1 MTLDTISLCFFF
13 FILGYSV
20 ILHEIAHGYVAYL
33 CGDPTAEKEGRLTL
47 NPIPHIDPFLTII
60 MPAALFIMSNG
71 RFIFGAAKPV
81 PISPGYLKK
90 WPRDFI
96 LVGLAGVAVNFA
108 IAIIL
113 SLALNIP
120 FLNERTLV
128 VFRWAAYFNL
138 LLGVF
143 NLVPIPPLDGSRAF
157 QFLLPRS
164 LREGYMKLEPYG
176 FMIILGLAYLGLLRK
191 VVLPVVNWLAEL
203 LKVSPNF

>member
-1 MTLDTISLCFFF
+1 MDTISLCFLF

-33 CGDPTAEKEGRLTL
+33 CGDPTAEREGRLTL

-60 MPAALFIMSNG
+60 LPGALYYMSNG

-108 IAIIL
+108 IAIVL
-113 SLALNIP
+113 SLALRID
-120 FLNERTLV
+120 FLNQRTLV
-128 VFRWAAYFNL
+128 VFWWGAYFNL

-164 LREGYMKLEPYG
+164 LREGYRKLEPYG
-176 FMIILGLAYLGLLRK
+176 FMIILMLFYLGLLRI
-191 VVLPVVNWLAEL
+191 VVLPVVDWMADL
-203 LKVSPNF
+203 LRIWRVF